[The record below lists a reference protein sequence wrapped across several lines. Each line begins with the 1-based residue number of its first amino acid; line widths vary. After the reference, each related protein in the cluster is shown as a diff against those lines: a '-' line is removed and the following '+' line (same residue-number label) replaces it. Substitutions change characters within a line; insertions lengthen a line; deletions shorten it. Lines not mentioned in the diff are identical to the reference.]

1 MLEILQYQFFQKALL
16 AGLLVAILSPL
27 IGMYVV
33 VRRYSALSDTL
44 SHVALVG
51 VAVGLITSVSP
62 IFLGIVFSVIAGVL
76 IELLRSYKKV
86 YTESAL
92 MLFLSGSIAVVSILI
107 SSFGGFRVSLSSFLF
122 GSITTV
128 TDTDLYWILGI
139 FCLVIIMVSWFY
151 KGFLQLSFSED
162 LAKISGVNV
171 FWLRLLITVLAS
183 MVVAIG
189 IQIVGGLLIGSLM
202 VIPVITSLQYKLGF
216 RASHILAVAISVVAL
231 FVGFLAAFYYD
242 IPTGGAIVLT
252 NITFFVISLGIN
264 WRR

>member
-1 MLEILQYQFFQKALL
+1 MFEIFQYEFFQRALF

-27 IGMYVV
+27 IGMFVV

-51 VAVGLITSVSP
+51 VAIGLITSFSP
-62 IFLGIVFSVIAGVL
+62 IFLGIIFSVIAGIL
-76 IELLRSYKKV
+76 IELLRGYKKV

-92 MLFLSGSIAVVSILI
+92 MLFLSGSVAVVSILI
-107 SSFGGFRVSLSSFLF
+107 SSFGGFKVSLSSFLF
-122 GSITTV
+122 GSISTISN
-128 TDTDLYWILGI
+128 TDLYWIGGI
-139 FCLVIIMVSWFY
+139 FVVVSLLIGIFY

-189 IQIVGGLLIGSLM
+189 IQVVGGLLIGSLM
-202 VIPVITSLQYKLGF
+202 VIPVITALQYRFGF
-216 RASHILAVAISVVAL
+216 QISHFLSVIFSVVAL
-231 FVGFLAAFYYD
+231 IIGFLVAFYFNV
-242 IPTGGAIVLT
+242 PTGGAIVLT
-252 NITFFVISLGIN
+252 NIALFIVSLGLN
-264 WRR
+264 WRK

>member
-1 MLEILQYQFFQKALL
+1 MFEIFQYEFFQRAIF
-16 AGLLVAILSPL
+16 AGLLVSILSPL
-27 IGMYVV
+27 IGMFVV
-33 VRRYSALSDTL
+33 VRRFSALSDTL

-51 VAVGLITSVSP
+51 VAIGLITSFSP
-62 IFLGIVFSVIAGVL
+62 IFLGIVVAVIAGIL

-92 MLFLSGSIAVVSILI
+92 MLFLSGSIAIVSILI
-107 SSFGGFRVSLSSFLF
+107 SSFGGFKVSLSSFLF
-122 GSITTV
+122 GSISTV
-128 TDTDLYWILGI
+128 TNTDLYWIGGV
-139 FCLVIIMVSWFY
+139 FVIVSMLIAIFY

-171 FWLRLLITVLAS
+171 FWLRILITVLAS

-189 IQIVGGLLIGSLM
+189 IQVVGGLLIGSLM

-216 RASHILAVAISVVAL
+216 QASHFLAIIFSVVAL
-231 FVGFLAAFYYD
+231 FIGFLAASFYN

-252 NITFFVISLGIN
+252 NIGLFLISLGVN

>member
-1 MLEILQYQFFQKALL
+1 MLEILQYQFFQRALF
-16 AGLLVAILSPL
+16 AGILVAILSPL

-33 VRRYSALSDTL
+33 VRRYSALSDSL

-51 VAVGLITSVSP
+51 VAIGLITSFSP
-62 IFLGIVFSVIAGVL
+62 IFLGIVFSVIAGIL

-86 YTESAL
+86 YTEAAL

-107 SSFGGFRVSLSSFLF
+107 SVFGGFRVSLSSFLF
-122 GSITTV
+122 GSISTV
-128 TDTDLYWILGI
+128 TNNDLYWILGI
-139 FCLVIIMVSWFY
+139 FSLVIIIVAGFY
-151 KGFLQLSFSED
+151 NSFLQLSFSED

-189 IQIVGGLLIGSLM
+189 IQIVGGLLVGSLM

-216 RASHILAVAISVVAL
+216 KASHMLAVVISVFAL
-231 FVGFLAAFYYD
+231 FVGFFAAYYLN
-242 IPTGGAIVLT
+242 IPTGGAIVIT
-252 NITFFVISLGIN
+252 NITFFLISLVFN
-264 WRR
+264 WRK

>member
-1 MLEILQYQFFQKALL
+1 MFEIFQYEFFQRALF
-16 AGLLVAILSPL
+16 AGLLVSIISPL
-27 IGMYVV
+27 IGMFMV

-51 VAVGLITSVSP
+51 VAIGLITSFSP
-62 IFLGIVFSVIAGVL
+62 IFLGIVVAVIAGIL

-107 SSFGGFRVSLSSFLF
+107 SSFGGFKVSLSSFLF
-122 GSITTV
+122 GSISTV
-128 TDTDLYWILGI
+128 TNSDLYWIVAI
-139 FCLVIIMVSWFY
+139 FAIVSLLITIFY
-151 KGFLQLSFSED
+151 QDFLQLSFSED

-183 MVVAIG
+183 MVVAVG
-189 IQIVGGLLIGSLM
+189 IQVVGGLLIGSLM

-216 RASHILAVAISVVAL
+216 QLSHLLAVIFSVVAL
-231 FVGFLAAFYYD
+231 FIGFLAAFYFN

-252 NITFFVISLGIN
+252 NITLFIISLGIN
-264 WRR
+264 FRK